1 VITPETPKKALIAG
15 ALGVTGRALL
25 EHLDNDPFWSVTA
38 LSRRAPD
45 FVTGAQFISV
55 DLSDPADC
63 REKLSGQKDITHV
76 FFTAYSPR
84 PDVADEIAPNV
95 AMVANLLDALE
106 PVAKDLQ
113 HVQLMHGAK
122 WYGTFLGAYRTPA
135 REDNPRPPVTHF
147 YHAQQDW
154 LEERQAGKPWT
165 WSAMRPH
172 GVWGFST
179 GSAMNLLTG
188 IACYAAISKAE
199 GRPLAWPGNAGFYDR
214 LYQLIDADLLAR
226 AMAWVATTPGAA
238 NNAFN
243 ITNGDLF
250 RWHHVWPRIAEFFE
264 MEVAEPDP
272 IHISA
277 VMGEKGPVWDRMVV
291 EHGLAPYRLD
301 QVVNWAYLDM
311 ALGNDRDQVSSITRI
326 ARTGWTE
333 LWDTETTITRQL
345 HRLRERR
352 IIP

>member
-1 VITPETPKKALIAG
+1 MSTRKALVAG

-25 EHLDNDPFWSVTA
+25 EHLDADPGWSVVG

-45 FVTGAQFISV
+45 FDTGATFLSV

-63 REKLSGQKDITHV
+63 SDKLSGLTDITHV
-76 FFTAYSPR
+76 FFTAYTPR

-95 AMVANLLDALE
+95 SMLANLMDALE
-106 PVAKDLQ
+106 PVAAGLE

-122 WYGTFLGAYRTPA
+122 WYGTFLGKYRTPA
-135 REDNPRPPVTHF
+135 RENDPRPPVAHF

-154 LEERQAGKPWT
+154 LEARRAGKTWH
-165 WSAMRPH
+165 WSALRPH

-199 GRPLAWPGNAGFYDR
+199 GKPLAWPGNPGFYGR
-214 LYQLIDADLLAR
+214 LYQLVDADLLAR
-226 AMAWVATTPGAA
+226 AMEWAATTPAA
-238 NNAFN
+238 ADNAFN

-250 RWHHVWPRIAEFFE
+250 RWEHAWPVIADFFE
-264 MEVAEPDP
+264 MEVAEPQP
-272 IHISA
+272 IAISEVMSGKSA
-277 VMGEKGPVWDRMVV
+277 VWDKMVA
-291 EHGLAPYRLD
+291 EHGLAPYGLD
-301 QVVNWAYLDM
+301 DIVNWAYLDM
-311 ALGNDRDQVSSITRI
+311 ALGNDMDQVSSLTKIVS
-326 ARTGWTE
+326 AGWTD
-333 LWDTETTITRQL
+333 LWDTQTTITRQL
-345 HRLRERR
+345 QKLRDRK